1 MDTWHIAAI
10 INRDAIA
17 RSVMSARPDAPV
29 VPERSQRPRRGPALA
44 RTRAV
49 LASGLHRAG
58 DAVAP
63 RRCSPAA

>member
-1 MDTWHIAAI
+1 MDTLHIAAI

-29 VPERSQRPRRGPALA
+29 VPDRSPRRGPAFA